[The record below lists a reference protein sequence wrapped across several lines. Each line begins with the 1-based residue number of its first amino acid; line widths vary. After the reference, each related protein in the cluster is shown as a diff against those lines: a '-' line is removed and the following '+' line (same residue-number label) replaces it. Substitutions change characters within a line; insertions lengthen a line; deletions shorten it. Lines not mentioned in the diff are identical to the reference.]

1 MADSEAT
8 LWVKSEFRRPMSR
21 PMVWDEAKNRFVK
34 ATNEDGTP
42 RYERGPQ
49 VGFVG
54 NDLKNLKSTP
64 MRLRAWKVLTKE
76 GNEID
81 IPLTEAAAVQASDA
95 QMAAVHKRCNQ
106 LGRIRVGTCP
116 IREVY
121 SGLRASSLVAPLNRA
136 ADVKPC
142 SEAEIGHDD
151 EGRPLPPCP
160 HYLAEKK
167 ARGAVQFAKN
177 AEQNEKFIDPGAKQ
191 LAAQQGQIDA
201 LNQVAAS
208 TAALV
213 DHLVA
218 KDAAPAPPTKGPAG
232 K

>member
-1 MADSEAT
+1 MADSEST
-8 LWVKSEFRRPMSR
+8 LWVKSDFRRPMSR
-21 PMVWDEAKNRFVK
+21 PMVWDEARNRFVK

-64 MRLRAWKVLTKE
+64 LRLRAWKVLTKE

-81 IPLTEAAAVQASDA
+81 LPITEAAAVQASDA
-95 QMAAVHKRCNQ
+95 QIAAAQKRCNQ
-106 LGRIRVGTCP
+106 LGRIRVGCCP
-116 IREVY
+116 IREVF
-121 SGLRASSLVAPLNRA
+121 SGLRPNSLIAPLNRA
-136 ADVKPC
+136 AAVKPC

-151 EGRPLPPCP
+151 EGRPMPPCP

-167 ARGAVQFAKN
+167 ARYAAQFAKN
-177 AEQNEKFIDPGAKQ
+177 AEQNEKFVDPGVKQ

-213 DHLVA
+213 EHFVA
-218 KDAAPAPPTKGPAG
+218 KEAAPAPPAKGSAG